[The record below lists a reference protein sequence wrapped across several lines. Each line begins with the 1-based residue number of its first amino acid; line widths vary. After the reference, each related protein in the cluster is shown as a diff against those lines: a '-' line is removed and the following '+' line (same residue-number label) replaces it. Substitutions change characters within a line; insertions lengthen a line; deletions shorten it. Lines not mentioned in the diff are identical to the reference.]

1 MTRHPSVHLSDAD
14 LLLARGGELPAD
26 RRASAAAHLIDCPR
40 CRARQGVLESAAT
53 TMWEALDDTDP
64 MPHEAAPQVRR
75 ARLAARLVDVSRNGG
90 PPPRNGAPPPRAVV
104 RVQGSSAKVVAAAV
118 AATIAVVVGLTL
130 REPPLRLASRG
141 HADWEGA
148 RPIASLTP
156 GAATELPLHEVC
168 GSGASS
174 SEPRA
179 VPASVREQ
187 VLRNYG
193 MEHVPEH
200 EYELDYLVTPA
211 LGGIAD
217 SRNLWPERFTSP
229 LWNARVK
236 DELEELLPQL
246 VCEGKVELATAQ
258 REIAGDWIAA
268 YKKYFRTDRPL
279 NPS

>member
-1 MTRHPSVHLSDAD
+1 M
-14 LLLARGGELPAD
+14 E
-26 RRASAAAHLIDCPR
+26 
-40 CRARQGVLESAAT
+40 
-53 TMWEALDDTDP
+53 EALDDNPVHRDST
-64 MPHEAAPQVRR
+64 PQARR
-75 ARLAARLVDVSRNGG
+75 ARLAARLADVSRN
-90 PPPRNGAPPPRAVV
+90 APPPGGSVV
-104 RVQGSSAKVVAAAV
+104 RVQGSFAKVAAAV
-118 AATIAVVVGLTL
+118 AAAAAAVLVSLTL
-130 REPPLRLASRG
+130 REPPLRLASRS

-168 GSGASS
+168 GAASA

-179 VPASVREQ
+179 VPESVREQ

-193 MEHVPEH
+193 MEHVPQH

-217 SRNLWPERFTSP
+217 PRNLWPERYTSP

-246 VCEGKVELATAQ
+246 VCEGKVELVTAQ

-279 NPS
+279 DPS